1 MVDISKELKEENYF
15 EAAKA
20 ICHELLKAYRAFKLY
35 PPSNPIPFQSLQSLT
50 TSLES
55 YLLHEGEFPLSVR
68 TEGLFF
74 LGQAL
79 GEDTKSFATELRL
92 RGVVG
97 LSFFPGVS
105 LKDLTTFLEALIL
118 EPDEIRVKGGMAT
131 ILWSK
136 EVTSIAVREGG
147 TKLVEI
153 SEKIETGEFE
163 AEDEAFEEILV
174 KKPSDL
180 LPTERRVL
188 LRFLEQPRVL
198 SQFLSSFFHSI
209 NWVDDEVTEKH
220 LSRFLEALN
229 KTAEII
235 TGEFSERSP
244 HLFRNLG
251 EAVLSLE
258 NDVKRALFGYHLLNS
273 ESAQPL
279 LKAFAELS
287 PRELAEALSSVL
299 KGEEVQN
306 LLSLIGESDL
316 PYEFKEEIE
325 RIFGKLEELPAE
337 KTLFPEDSLAE
348 HQKLVEKISLFENVL
363 TEEESKFI
371 RRVQDTFSD
380 RTVSRHST
388 SVLVDLLSLVTSQE
402 SFRSVVS
409 RLEEAAS
416 LAIRKGHFEEARFV
430 LRALRKKYTSE
441 GSIGEYQIAEKA
453 LKKLSSTREVSGIID
468 TIADFS
474 LESQE
479 YEEVISYLALLDRE
493 TVVRSLI
500 ELLSREEQ
508 MSRRKLLVNLLVR
521 LGKYQ
526 VETLGS
532 YVEDPRWYLARNVVK
547 VLGQLGQP
555 EKTFPY
561 IAKAL
566 EHHDNR
572 VKVNAIKVLSDFKT
586 AEACKLITQMLL
598 SNDLKVKETA
608 ARYLAKFGE
617 RGVSPLLEYLE
628 KSSWFSNDYSVKLT
642 AIESLGIIGSPQA
655 KPLLEK
661 AKTLKSFWQSAK
673 ANQLRQQAHEALK
686 QIEQSEGE

>member
-1 MVDISKELKEENYF
+1 MVDISKELQEENYF

-50 TSLES
+50 SSLEAF
-55 YLLHEGEFPLSVR
+55 LLHEGEFPLSVR

-118 EPDEIRVKGGMAT
+118 DPDEVRAKGGIAT
-131 ILWSK
+131 ILWGK

-153 SEKIETGEFE
+153 SEKIETGELE
-163 AEDEAFEEILV
+163 GEEEAFEEILI

-188 LRFLEQPRVL
+188 LRFLEQPKVL
-198 SQFLSSFFHSI
+198 SQFLGSFFQSLD
-209 NWVDDEVTEKH
+209 WADQEATEKY
-220 LSRFLEALN
+220 LSRFLEALG

-235 TGEFSERSP
+235 TGEFSERAP

-258 NDVKRALFGYHLLNS
+258 ADVKRALFGRHLLNS
-273 ESAQPL
+273 GSAQPL
-279 LKAFAELS
+279 LRAFAELS
-287 PRELAEALSSVL
+287 PEELAEALSLAL

-306 LLSLIGESDL
+306 FLNLIEESDL
-316 PYEFKEEIE
+316 PGEFKEEIE
-325 RIFGKLEELPAE
+325 KIFGKGEETLVEKSLYLESSP
-337 KTLFPEDSLAE
+337 AE
-348 HQKLVEKISLFENVL
+348 HQELVEKISLFENAL
-363 TEEESKFI
+363 TEEESEFI
-371 RRVQDTFSD
+371 RSVQDTFSD
-380 RTVSRHST
+380 RTISRHST
-388 SVLVDLLSLVTSQE
+388 SVLVDLLSMATSQE

-409 RLEEAAS
+409 RLVEAAS
-416 LAIRKGHFEEARFV
+416 LSIRKGHFEEARFI
-430 LRALRKKYTSE
+430 LRALRKKHTSE
-441 GSIGEYQIAEKA
+441 GSVDEYQIAEKA

-468 TIADFS
+468 SMADFS

-493 TVVRSLI
+493 AVVRSLI
-500 ELLSREEQ
+500 ELLGREEQ

-532 YVEDPRWYLARNVVK
+532 YVEDPRWYLVRNVVK
-547 VLGQLGQP
+547 VLGQLEEP
-555 EKTFPY
+555 EKAFPY
-561 IAKAL
+561 IVKAL

-572 VKVNAIKVLSDFKT
+572 VKVNAIKVLSGFRT
-586 AEACKLITQMLL
+586 PEAGSLIGQMLG
-598 SNDLKVKETA
+598 NEDLKVREVA
-608 ARYLAKFGE
+608 ARYLAKCGE
-617 RGVSPLLEYLE
+617 MAVLPLLDYLE
-628 KSSWFSNDYSVKLT
+628 KGSWFGDDFSVRLT
-642 AIESLGIIGSPQA
+642 AIESLGLIGSQKA

-661 AKTLKSFWQSAK
+661 AKSVKSFWQSAK
-673 ANQLRQQAHEALK
+673 ANQLRQQAREALK
-686 QIEQSEGE
+686 QIEQSGE